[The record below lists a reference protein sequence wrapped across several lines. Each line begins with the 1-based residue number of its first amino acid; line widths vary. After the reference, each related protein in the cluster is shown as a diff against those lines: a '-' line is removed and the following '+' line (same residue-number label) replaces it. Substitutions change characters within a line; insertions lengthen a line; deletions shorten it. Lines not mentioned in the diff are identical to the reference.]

1 MSACNITINFTGE
14 GIDFFQ
20 NIKSKIINQG
30 GTLTG
35 DASGGNLR
43 VPLLGSYIS
52 GLYSVANQQINIT
65 IDHKPI
71 FVSCKQIQSYLENNL

>member
-1 MSACNITINFTGE
+1 MASCSITINFTGE

-20 NIKSKIINQG
+20 NIKSKIVNQG

-35 DASGGNLR
+35 DASSGNLR

-52 GLYSVANQQINIT
+52 GLYTVASQQINII
-65 IDHKPI
+65 IDHKPLFI
-71 FVSCKQIQSYLENNL
+71 SCKQIKNYLENNL